1 MTVKNPNVES
11 SATLNKRDRDALAR
25 AAQQVWAAIT
35 KRDVLV
41 LKYLE
46 AGVIQREIGEAMGMS
61 HTAVQ
66 GIGHRQGYK
75 RGRKPAAPKPS
86 KNGVKR

>member
-1 MTVKNPNVES
+1 MTVKNPNV
-11 SATLNKRDRDALAR
+11 ADAPTLSKRDRDALAK
-25 AAQQVWAAIT
+25 AARQVWVAIE
-35 KRDVLV
+35 KRDAVV

-66 GIGHRQGYK
+66 GIGARNGYK
-75 RGRKPAAPKPS
+75 RGRKPAAPRPS
-86 KNGVKR
+86 KNGARK